1 MNKKIALTVAVL
13 LFISFLVVPFKV
25 SALEDEINEEQ
36 EQVQENKEQEEVKE
50 EVKEETEQEAQE
62 EIKNEDVVKLTATN
76 DPADNNQNQEV
87 QKTEV
92 HKVAVITTKVDEK
105 GNPLKG
111 AVLQIIDSNGNIVDE
126 WISDGTE
133 HESLLPEGDYVLH
146 EKQAP
151 NGYIKAKDKSFTVKV
166 EINEINAGVIHD
178 DSKDVCWHYLGVP
191 LYYVESN
198 GEKEEVYCINQ
209 NWEEPHD
216 IGYNGQ
222 ILTEDNILSFLPDAD
237 PTMTAKELY
246 DKVLDIIY
254 HRTKL
259 QESDE
264 LSNTEIRFVTEY
276 ALKNYTSALV
286 NNGTWAR
293 QYAYSE
299 DSTRG
304 YVTDPENGTTLGKLA
319 QHWWQQHYEIV
330 DGKKVYHKLPKKYAD
345 LFYYLISDEDH
356 HPADMHL
363 FIYSTESA
371 SEDGPYQNLLAVK
384 WLDPYDEDYKV
395 ELEMVNKKA
404 PKKETPKKT
413 YKNPQTGDKILSYML
428 LLPISVS
435 AELSGALYLSLNRK
449 NK

>member
-36 EQVQENKEQEEVKE
+36 EQVQESKEQEEVKE
-50 EVKEETEQEAQE
+50 EVKEETQQEAQE
-62 EIKNEDVVKLTATN
+62 ETKNEDVVKLTATN

-87 QKTEV
+87 QETEV

-111 AVLQIIDSNGNIVDE
+111 AVLQIIDSNGNVVDE

-222 ILTEDNILSFLPDAD
+222 ILTEDNILSFLPDFFQ
-237 PTMTAKELY
+237 MQIQL
-246 DKVLDIIY
+246 
-254 HRTKL
+254 
-259 QESDE
+259 
-264 LSNTEIRFVTEY
+264 
-276 ALKNYTSALV
+276 
-286 NNGTWAR
+286 
-293 QYAYSE
+293 
-299 DSTRG
+299 
-304 YVTDPENGTTLGKLA
+304 
-319 QHWWQQHYEIV
+319 
-330 DGKKVYHKLPKKYAD
+330 
-345 LFYYLISDEDH
+345 
-356 HPADMHL
+356 
-363 FIYSTESA
+363 
-371 SEDGPYQNLLAVK
+371 
-384 WLDPYDEDYKV
+384 
-395 ELEMVNKKA
+395 
-404 PKKETPKKT
+404 
-413 YKNPQTGDKILSYML
+413 
-428 LLPISVS
+428 
-435 AELSGALYLSLNRK
+435 
-449 NK
+449 